1 MKTMKFTSTRN
12 KKLSVNFAQAVLDC
26 MPQDGG
32 LYVPSETEDLRR
44 WLLNIDDDTT
54 FSSIA
59 GTLTSAFI
67 KDEFSP
73 IICETIATRAFP
85 FSPEIKQ
92 LDENLF
98 LMELSHTPTGS
109 HRDFGISYLTSC
121 LETILQLRGKKAVLF
136 GVSDC
141 GELCASLAWALRGK
155 KNIKAVVLC
164 EKDNVRGVLESDFVW
179 NGGNIYP
186 IETELS
192 ENQRHTIAQ
201 ELFNDSDFV
210 KANSLTVANTANIG
224 RLLPQAF
231 FYPFAFSRIK
241 NKVHSDIF
249 YALAAGNYSN
259 VVAGLYAWQ
268 FALPL
273 NGFIL
278 PSTDGFAVNPGG
290 NPIILDSLVPLNE
303 RPKCDVAEPSNLERL
318 EDVFSANRL
327 MMRHFVFPID
337 INKVEV
343 DDAAKELFLKY
354 RLAVDSD
361 TAKAYA
367 CAKIQAAA
375 RDEEYA
381 TVLISR
387 DHPSLSSEYV
397 YHTIGEKVEMPESI
411 KDARKKTSLR
421 SPCIKSCE
429 EIKKII
435 ESLW

>member
-1 MKTMKFTSTRN
+1 MKFTSTRN
-12 KKLSVNFAQAVLDC
+12 KKLSVNFAQAVLNC
-26 MPQDGG
+26 MPADGG

-44 WLLNIDDDTT
+44 WLLNVDEDTS

-67 KDEFSP
+67 NDEFSP

-92 LDENLF
+92 LDENFF
-98 LMELSHTPTGS
+98 LLELNHTPTGN
-109 HRDFGISYLTSC
+109 HRDFGISYLTAC
-121 LETILQLRGKKAVLF
+121 LDTILQLKGEKAVLV

-155 KNIKAVVLC
+155 KNLKAVVIC
-164 EKDNVRGVLESDFVW
+164 EKNNVRGILESDYVW

-186 IETELS
+186 VEVDGS
-192 ENQRHTIAQ
+192 EEKCHLLAR
-201 ELFNDSDFV
+201 ELFADSEFIREH
-210 KANSLTVANTANIG
+210 NITVANTANIG

-241 NKVHSDIF
+241 NKVHSDIY

-278 PSTDGFAVNPGG
+278 PATNEFAVNPGG
-290 NPIILDSLVPLNE
+290 NPIILDSLVPLKE
-303 RPKCDVAEPSNLERL
+303 RTPSDPTEPSNLERL
-318 EDVFSANRL
+318 EDVFSANKL
-327 MMRHFVFPID
+327 MMRHFVFPVD
-337 INKVEV
+337 VEDEEINS
-343 DDAAKELFLKY
+343 AAKELFTKY
-354 RLAVDSD
+354 KIFADRH
-361 TAKAYA
+361 TARAYA
-367 CAKIQAAA
+367 AAKIQKSG

-381 TVLISR
+381 TVLIAR

-397 YHTIGEKVEMPESI
+397 HHIIGEIPEMPDSI
-411 KDARKKTSLR
+411 RAAKNISKTG
-421 SPCIKSCE
+421 KSCVRTSA

-435 ESLW
+435 ESL

>member
-1 MKTMKFTSTRN
+1 
-12 KKLSVNFAQAVLDC
+12 
-26 MPQDGG
+26 MPADGG

-44 WLLNIDDDTT
+44 WLLNVDEDTS

-67 KDEFSP
+67 NDEFSP

-92 LDENLF
+92 LDENFF
-98 LMELSHTPTGS
+98 LLELNHTPTGN
-109 HRDFGISYLTSC
+109 HRDFGISYLTAC
-121 LETILQLRGKKAVLF
+121 LDTILQLKGEKAVLV

-155 KNIKAVVLC
+155 KNLKAVVIC
-164 EKDNVRGVLESDFVW
+164 EKNNVRGILESDYVW

-186 IETELS
+186 VEVDGS
-192 ENQRHTIAQ
+192 EEKCHLLAR
-201 ELFNDSDFV
+201 ELFADSEFIREH
-210 KANSLTVANTANIG
+210 NITVANTANIG

-241 NKVHSDIF
+241 NKVHSDIY

-278 PSTDGFAVNPGG
+278 PATNEFAV
-290 NPIILDSLVPLNE
+290 
-303 RPKCDVAEPSNLERL
+303 KPSNLERL
-318 EDVFSANRL
+318 EDVFSANKL
-327 MMRHFVFPID
+327 MMRHFVFPVD
-337 INKVEV
+337 VEDEEINS
-343 DDAAKELFLKY
+343 AAKELFTKY
-354 RLAVDSD
+354 KIFADRH
-361 TAKAYA
+361 TARAYA
-367 CAKIQAAA
+367 AAKIQKSG

-381 TVLISR
+381 TVLIAR

-397 YHTIGEKVEMPESI
+397 HHIIGEIPEMPDSI
-411 KDARKKTSLR
+411 RAAKNISKTG
-421 SPCIKSCE
+421 KSCVRTSA

-435 ESLW
+435 ESL

>member
-1 MKTMKFTSTRN
+1 MKFTSTRN
-12 KKLSVNFAQAVLDC
+12 KKLSVDFAEAVLNC
-26 MPQDGG
+26 MPSDGG
-32 LYVPSETEDLRR
+32 LYVPSQTEDLRR
-44 WLLNIDDDTT
+44 WLLNVDEDTS

-73 IICETIATRAFP
+73 IICETIAMRAFP

-98 LMELSHTPTGS
+98 LLELNHTPTGN
-109 HRDFGISYLTSC
+109 HRDFGISYLTAC
-121 LETILQLRGKKAVLF
+121 LETILQLRGENALLVAV
-136 GVSDC
+136 SER

-155 KNIKAVVLC
+155 KHLKAVVVCAKGKVCGL
-164 EKDNVRGVLESDFVW
+164 KESDYVW
-179 NGGNIYP
+179 NGGNVCP
-186 IETELS
+186 IEIDAS
-192 ENQRHTIAQ
+192 EQ
-201 ELFNDSDFV
+201 ECHLITKDIFSDAEFV
-210 KANSLTVANTANIG
+210 RRNHITVANTANIG

-278 PSTDGFAVNPGG
+278 PATDAFAVNPGG
-290 NPIILDSLVPLNE
+290 NPVILDSLVPLKN
-303 RPKCDVAEPSNLERL
+303 RMPADPTEPSNLERL
-318 EDVFSANRL
+318 EDVFCANQL
-327 MMRHFVFPID
+327 MMRHFVFP
-337 INKVEV
+337 V
-343 DDAAKELFLKY
+343 DVSAQDVDVAAKELFTKY
-354 RLAVDSD
+354 KVIADRH
-361 TAKAYA
+361 TARAYA
-367 CAKIQAAA
+367 SAKIKKES

-381 TVLISR
+381 TVLIAR
-387 DHPSLSSEYV
+387 DHPSLSSDYV
-397 YHTIGEKVEMPESI
+397 RYTIGETPMMPQSI
-411 KDARKKTSLR
+411 KEAQQPSETGK
-421 SPCIKSCE
+421 PCVKSSD

-435 ESLW
+435 ENL

>member
-1 MKTMKFTSTRN
+1 
-12 KKLSVNFAQAVLDC
+12 

-44 WLLNIDDDTT
+44 WLLNVNEDTS

-67 KDEFSP
+67 NDEFSP
-73 IICETIATRAFP
+73 IVCETIATRAFP
-85 FSPEIKQ
+85 FSPEIRQ
-92 LDENLF
+92 IDENFF
-98 LMELSHTPTGS
+98 LLELNHTPTGS
-109 HRDFGISYLTSC
+109 HRDFGISYLTAC
-121 LETILQLRGKKAVLF
+121 LDTILQLKGEKAVLA

-155 KNIKAVVLC
+155 KNLKAVVLC
-164 EKDNVRGVLESDFVW
+164 EKNNVRGVEESDYVW

-186 IETELS
+186 VEIAGS
-192 ENQRHTIAQ
+192 GENCHLLAR
-201 ELFNDSDFV
+201 ELFADSDFI
-210 KANSLTVANTANIG
+210 KRHNITVANTANIG

-241 NKVHSDIF
+241 NKVHSDIY

-278 PSTDGFAVNPGG
+278 PATDGFAVNPGG
-290 NPIILDSLVPLNE
+290 NPVILDSLVPLKE
-303 RPKCDVAEPSNLERL
+303 RAPSDPSEPSNLERL
-318 EDVFSANRL
+318 EDVFSANKL
-327 MMRHFVFPID
+327 MMRHFVFPVD
-337 INKVEV
+337 VTDLEV
-343 DDAAKELFLKY
+343 TDAAKELFTKY
-354 RLAVDSD
+354 GIFADRH
-361 TAKAYA
+361 TARAYA
-367 CAKIQAAA
+367 SAKIKKAS

-381 TVLISR
+381 MVLIAR

-397 YHTIGEKVEMPESI
+397 QHIIGEKPEMPDSI
-411 KDARKKTSLR
+411 RAAKKLSKTGKPCVKTSA
-421 SPCIKSCE
+421 

-435 ESLW
+435 ETL